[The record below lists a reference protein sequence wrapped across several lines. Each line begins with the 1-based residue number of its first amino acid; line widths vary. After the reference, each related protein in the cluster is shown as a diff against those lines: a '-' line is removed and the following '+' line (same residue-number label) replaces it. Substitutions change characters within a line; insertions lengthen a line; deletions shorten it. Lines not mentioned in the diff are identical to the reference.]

1 MVKCFGIHLILLSL
15 CSLLLVALSSLLSL
29 PCCSAARGAH
39 GASLGVRVCVCLGGG
54 GGGLST
60 GDFVGALAMIT
71 MT

>member
-15 CSLLLVALSSLLSL
+15 CFLLLVSLSSLLSL

-54 GGGLST
+54 GGLST
-60 GDFVGALAMIT
+60 VDFVGALAMIT
-71 MT
+71 TT